1 MAVRREGSRQYL
13 STRQRKQKQG
23 KIMKRFGISATLATA
38 LLLGMMT
45 GCASDGAK
53 HETVGQYIDD
63 AALTANVK
71 AAIVAD
77 PRLKAGEINVETYQG
92 TVQLSGFVAQ
102 ADDVA
107 KAAQV
112 ARTVKGVKSVKNDLR
127 LK

>member
-1 MAVRREGSRQYL
+1 
-13 STRQRKQKQG
+13 
-23 KIMKRFGISATLATA
+23 MKRFGISATLATA

-45 GCASDGAK
+45 GCASDGGK
-53 HETVGQYIDD
+53 HESVGQYIDD